1 MEKWQTINE
10 FPNYDISN
18 FGNII
23 NNTTNKIMKKNIKS
37 GYYHVSLVNETNKK
51 MYKVHRLVALSF
63 IENPYN
69 KLEVN
74 HKDKNKLNNHFN
86 NLEWM
91 TRQENNIHRCA
102 GIKITCNKNKPLF
115 RINKDTNEII
125 EKYNSIELAGTWAFH
140 NGYTKTIHNGRNSI
154 GNCVNGL
161 SKLAYKFKWKYEE
174 NTNLENEVWKQVL
187 LENVDMQD
195 KKYFVSNLGR
205 FKNSSGTIMNNY
217 KVNDNGYIRVYIYNK
232 TYALHRLI
240 ALAFIENPENKEQV
254 NHIDGNKLNNSVIN
268 LEFVTNQENQIHKF
282 QNGLGNNFTRKI
294 TQYDLQMNKIK
305 DFNSIVEASKELNI
319 GKSNITGVLSN
330 YRKTA
335 GGFIFKYFEDE
346 NHYEPVILNNK
357 GRNVIQYD
365 LDMKIIKV
373 FNSLAEVSKE
383 LNIHKNNIWAVIKNY
398 RKTAGGFIFKYLEK

>member
-1 MEKWQTINE
+1 M
-10 FPNYDISN
+10 
-18 FGNII
+18 
-23 NNTTNKIMKKNIKS
+23 
-37 GYYHVSLVNETNKK
+37 
-51 MYKVHRLVALSF
+51 
-63 IENPYN
+63 
-69 KLEVN
+69 
-74 HKDKNKLNNHFN
+74 
-86 NLEWM
+86 
-91 TRQENNIHRCA
+91 
-102 GIKITCNKNKPLF
+102 
-115 RINKDTNEII
+115 
-125 EKYNSIELAGTWAFH
+125 
-140 NGYTKTIHNGRNSI
+140 
-154 GNCVNGL
+154 
-161 SKLAYKFKWKYEE
+161 
-174 NTNLENEVWKQVL
+174 
-187 LENVDMQD
+187 
-195 KKYFVSNLGR
+195 
-205 FKNSSGTIMNNY
+205 
-217 KVNDNGYIRVYIYNK
+217 
-232 TYALHRLI
+232 I

-335 GGFIFKYFEDE
+335 GSFIFKYFEDD
-346 NHYEPVILNNK
+346 NHYDPVILNNK

-383 LNIHKNNIWAVIKNY
+383 LNINKNNIWAVIKNY